1 MVCNLIM
8 NIINQQ
14 EAFDLISFTGATNF
28 AELLK
33 DNLDELKVLYP
44 DDNDLNTK
52 FKEYIEDV
60 STPEDVELYAQFVSI
75 SRPYRNQ
82 PTISRIQHS
91 ISIAKEYNCET
102 VLDFGGGGGIECI
115 AYAKSGLSTT
125 YADRLSLKNSDIV
138 RKRFQLRNLNI
149 KMVDGDNLPN
159 EKYDIISAYDVLEHL
174 YDLEHYLSEL
184 LIRLHWNGFFIIY
197 PDFDNI
203 SFDGDHLEKNIV
215 YRDIF
220 QSMLETVGL
229 KKVMGGTSVDI
240 YRKIKSDSTLLLYEN
255 DGNIKRKLYSYVKK
269 HCEQVINES
278 FDRMAKQKSASLNKV
293 TSRFG
298 ITGIIRSIGA
308 RVPLPQQI
316 KRKSFALYRKSF
328 DESLLDKIAD
338 HYTVYRIVEYK
349 LKHL

>member
-1 MVCNLIM
+1 MKLIT
-8 NIINQQ
+8 QQ
-14 EAFDLISFTGATNF
+14 DAFDLISFINATNF
-28 AELLK
+28 TELLE
-33 DNLDELKVLYP
+33 DNLNELKALYP
-44 DDNDLNTK
+44 NEDDIDNK
-52 FKEYIEDV
+52 FKEYIEGT
-60 STPEDVELYAQFVSI
+60 STPENVEIYDQFVRI
-75 SRPYRNQ
+75 SRLYRNQ

-91 ISIAKEYNCET
+91 ISIAQEYGCKT
-102 VLDFGGGGGIECI
+102 VMDFGAGGGTECI
-115 AYAKSGLSTT
+115 AYAKTGLSTT
-125 YADRLSLKNSDIV
+125 YADRLNLKNSDTI

-149 KMVDGDNLPN
+149 RMIDGDNLPQ
-159 EKYDIISAYDVLEHL
+159 EKYDIICAYDVLEHL

-184 LIRLHWNGFFIIY
+184 VIRLQWNGFFIIY

-220 QSMLETVGL
+220 QNMLEAVGL
-229 KKVMGGTSVDI
+229 EKFTEGQSVDI
-240 YRKIKSDSTLLLYEN
+240 YRKIKSDSALLLYEN
-255 DGNIKRKLYSYVKK
+255 DGEIKKQLYSFVKK
-269 HCEQVINES
+269 HCEQVVNES
-278 FDRMAKQKSASLNKV
+278 FIRMANQKSAPLKKV

-308 RVPLPQQI
+308 RLPLPQQI
-316 KRKSFALYRKSF
+316 KRKTFALYRKSF